1 MKNKQQINDYNNFDE
16 MVTAHRGVL
25 KSLIDKDEYYKVNE
39 AVEIN
44 NAFGKQLNVL
54 KLKLEAYK
62 LLKET
67 PERGELFL
75 PPKKQGE

>member
-1 MKNKQQINDYNNFDE
+1 MKNKKQVNDYNNFDE
-16 MVTAHRGVL
+16 MVTAHRSVL
-25 KSLIDKDEYYKVNE
+25 KSLIEKDNYYKVNE

-54 KLKLEAYK
+54 KLKLETYK

-67 PERGELFL
+67 PERSELFL
-75 PPKKQGE
+75 PPKQQ

>member
-1 MKNKQQINDYNNFDE
+1 MKDKRQINDYSNFDE

-25 KSLIDKDEYYKVNE
+25 KSLIEKDEYYKVSE

-54 KLKLEAYK
+54 KLKLETYK

-67 PERGELFL
+67 PERSELFL
-75 PPKKQGE
+75 PPKQ

>member
-1 MKNKQQINDYNNFDE
+1 MKDKRQVNDYNNFDE

-25 KSLIDKDEYYKVNE
+25 KSLIEKDEYYKVSE

-54 KLKLEAYK
+54 KLKLETYK

-67 PERGELFL
+67 PERSELFL
-75 PPKKQGE
+75 PPKQ

>member
-1 MKNKQQINDYNNFDE
+1 MQDKKQVNDYNNFDE

-25 KSLIDKDEYYKVNE
+25 KSLIEKDGYYKVNE

-54 KLKLEAYK
+54 KLKLETYK

-67 PERGELFL
+67 PERSELFL
-75 PPKKQGE
+75 PPKKQ